1 MSNIKVQQLE
11 TLEMAV
17 EYIGKLEA
25 GILECSECF
34 QGSKEEKGYKLVTQI
49 VDGLNWLIES
59 IRLTNSLHMEKIT
72 LGKIEENFSEMIEG
86 LENRDSVL
94 ITDILQYEILE
105 LIKGW
110 KEKMQETLDS
120 NRENN

>member
-1 MSNIKVQQLE
+1 MSDIRVQQLE

-17 EYIGKLEA
+17 EYIGNLEK

-34 QGSKEEKGYKLVTQI
+34 QGSKEDKGYELVTQI
-49 VDGLNWLIES
+49 IDGLNWLIEA
-59 IRLTNSLHMEKIT
+59 IRLTNPLHTKKIVIE
-72 LGKIEENFSEMIEG
+72 KIEESFCEMIEG
-86 LENRDSVL
+86 LENRDIVL

-110 KEKMQETLDS
+110 KEQMQETLDS
-120 NRENN
+120 NGNND